1 MQKFY
6 KIELAKEVKYLQN
19 YVDLQKARS
28 NDNMEVTLK
37 VNYKNSDVKIAPLI
51 FMAFV
56 ENAFKYVSRADN
68 ASNTITIEL
77 KEEDGRIE
85 FTCINSYDE
94 TESVK
99 GGIGLNNAVRR
110 LDLLYKNHYHLD
122 IKSELNFY
130 QVYLTLT

>member
-1 MQKFY
+1 
-6 KIELAKEVKYLQN
+6 
-19 YVDLQKARS
+19 
-28 NDNMEVTLK
+28 MEVTLK